1 MQTGYLLLNRN
12 APCILCGKSV
22 YLYSIILYI
31 DKIFKNVNIKNV
43 TGYNLTQLIVGS
55 EGTLGIVTEATLKL
69 IPKPE
74 TKKVMITFFKSIDDA
89 TGFFS
94 PKRLHPGTIYILLF

>member
-1 MQTGYLLLNRN
+1 MGGTHFLQTGYLLLNRN

-43 TGYNLTQLIVGS
+43 TGY
-55 EGTLGIVTEATLKL
+55 
-69 IPKPE
+69 
-74 TKKVMITFFKSIDDA
+74 SI
-89 TGFFS
+89 S
-94 PKRLHPGTIYILLF
+94 HILS